1 MCDADAAKTSA
12 LHITNHQKLLLFSK
26 LSGYQYPV
34 WELLDL
40 HMLQHQ
46 VVHQPVSVTDSGI

>member
-1 MCDADAAKTSA
+1 MCDADASET